1 VVKLKTISGAALLAA
16 STLATAAD
24 EELLIGR
31 FSAGDLED
39 WQSKSFEGETRYT
52 FDGKSGRRALFADSQ
67 GAASGLYREIRVDL
81 TRTPWLNW
89 SWRVDRVLNG
99 VDERGKS
106 GDDYPARVYV
116 VVSGG
121 AAFWKTRSLVYVWSS
136 NQPVGATWNNAFT
149 SNARVMALR
158 SGTKDAGRWVS
169 EKRDIRADFRQL
181 FGEDIDHIDAVAL
194 MTDADNSGQKASAW
208 YGDMDFTA
216 R

>member
-1 VVKLKTISGAALLAA
+1 MSFRILLGAALLAVA
-16 STLATAAD
+16 VTVTAAGD
-24 EELLIGR
+24 DLMIGH
-31 FSAGDLED
+31 FSAGDLQN
-39 WQSKSFEGETRYT
+39 WQSKSFKGETRYT
-52 FDGKSGRRALFADSQ
+52 VVEQNGRRALFADSQ
-67 GAASGLYREIRVDL
+67 GTASGLYREIRVDL
-81 TRTPWLNW
+81 NRTPYLNW

-99 VDERGKS
+99 VDERSKA

-116 VVSGG
+116 AVSGG

-149 SNARVMALR
+149 SNAQVMALR

-181 FGEDIDHIDAVAL
+181 FGEDIEHIDAVAL
-194 MTDADNSGQKASAW
+194 MTDTDNSGQRATAW
-208 YGDMDFTA
+208 YGDLYFTA

>member
-1 VVKLKTISGAALLAA
+1 MKCGMGLGAAVLAV
-16 STLATAAD
+16 STAAGVAD
-24 EELLIGR
+24 EELMIGE
-31 FSAGDLED
+31 FSAGDLKE
-39 WQSKSFEGETRYT
+39 WQTKAFQGETRYT
-52 FDGKSGRRALFADSQ
+52 FDEKSGRRALFADSR
-67 GAASGLYREIRVDL
+67 GTASGLYREIRVDL
-81 TRTPWLNW
+81 SRTPWLHW

-99 VDERGKS
+99 VDERTKA

-158 SGTKDAGRWVS
+158 SGTWDAGQWIS

-181 FGEDIDHIDAVAL
+181 FGEDIEQIDAVAL
-194 MTDADNSGQKASAW
+194 MTDTDNSGQNATAW
-208 YGDMDFTA
+208 YGDIYFTA

>member
-1 VVKLKTISGAALLAA
+1 MRFKTILGTMLLAVA
-16 STLATAAD
+16 TLAGAAD
-24 EELLIGR
+24 EKLMIGW
-31 FSAGDLED
+31 FSTGDLKD
-39 WQSKSFEGETRYT
+39 WQNKIFKGETRYT
-52 FDGKSGRRALFADSQ
+52 FDDRTGQRALFADSQ

-81 TRTPWLNW
+81 NRTPWLNW
-89 SWRVDRVLNG
+89 SWRVDKVLNG
-99 VDERGKS
+99 VDERGKA

-136 NQPVGATWNNAFT
+136 NQPVRATWNNAFT

-181 FGEDIDHIDAVAL
+181 FGEDIDAIDAVAL
-194 MTDADNSGQKASAW
+194 MTDTDNSGQSATAW
-208 YGDMDFTA
+208 YGDIYFTA